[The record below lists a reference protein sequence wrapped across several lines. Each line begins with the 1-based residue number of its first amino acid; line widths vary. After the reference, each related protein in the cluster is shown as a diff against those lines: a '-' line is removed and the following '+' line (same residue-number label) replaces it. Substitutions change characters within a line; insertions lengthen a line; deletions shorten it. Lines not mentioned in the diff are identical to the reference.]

1 MSDRTKYSVETQSN
15 GNFDV
20 EFNTADLHSL
30 TRGDTT
36 TFEFSFP
43 HPSDDLIIRSGE
55 TTTISQGQTELFD
68 EIIVELNGELIID
81 GEAQANLVTNDG
93 TITVN
98 GELRIIPD
106 VVGILRQFE
115 DYAGSYVEQT
125 TVNGVV
131 RYHEQLPARAEVDSL
146 VVSIRPSQ
154 FLRDRNVTGIWC
166 IVDNITDTRPLALS
180 TSRFRL
186 DVTVLAEFGQFDDH
200 TDINN
205 NLAL

>member
-131 RYHEQLPARAEVDSL
+131 RYHEQLPARCVRHPTL
-146 VVSIRPSQ
+146 TV
-154 FLRDRNVTGIWC
+154 F
-166 IVDNITDTRPLALS
+166 TR
-180 TSRFRL
+180 
-186 DVTVLAEFGQFDDH
+186 
-200 TDINN
+200 
-205 NLAL
+205 